1 MNKTAVPPVLI
12 LRGLS
17 PQSNNLEVSRILKQ
31 FGTIETI
38 RINPAFCEVQF
49 NTYEAS
55 NKVGYI
61 FFFSELKTC
70 KCKRLVCVCVC
81 VITGN

>member
-70 KCKRLVCVCVC
+70 KCKRLVCVCV
-81 VITGN
+81 ITGN